1 MFFYR
6 ALLRLFPAS
15 FRAEY
20 GPEMEAI
27 FARRWDAPGVPGR
40 LALALGAVADVV
52 PNALRAHG
60 DILRQDLRYARRTF
74 GRSPGFTATA
84 VVITALGV
92 GAVTAAFSIT
102 DHVLIRP
109 LPFTDSER
117 LVHLWGDPGRTGQSR
132 VEPSL
137 PNYLDWKRASASFEA
152 MGASHPVSANLVGGS
167 EPQHLEG
174 IGVDA
179 DLLPLL
185 GARPLLG
192 RLFTAEDHLRGAA
205 GTVLVSER
213 VWKERFGGDPS
224 VVGRKVLLDGEP
236 FTLIGVMPRRFQFPS
251 RDTEIWTPMRL
262 SEDDANDRTN
272 AYFTVLARLRK
283 GVSIEDA
290 RAEMRLIGAQLERA
304 YPKENTE
311 MGVSVFRL
319 RDELS
324 PQSRLLL
331 VALLGAAVAVLLIAC
346 TNLANLLL
354 ARALSRRRELAVRT
368 AMGAGRERLV
378 RQLITE
384 SLILAASGGA
394 LGIALAVAVVPLI
407 ARLVPNALPIAEV
420 PSVDLRML
428 VFAVLL
434 TGVTGVGFGVIPAL
448 RACNPTNE
456 VAGTS
461 GLREGA
467 RAGSDRRTER
477 LRSALVVA
485 EVAASVALLIG
496 SGLLLRAL
504 WRLQGTDPGFRP
516 ASVLTLHTA
525 LPLPKYEP
533 TQRRVQFYGRVLA
546 DVRAMPGVSSAAYIS
561 ALPMVMRGGIW
572 TVSLEGQPVV
582 PALAP
587 TASLRFVTPGFFQTL
602 GIPVRLGRDVA
613 ETDTHA
619 APFVAVVSDSF
630 ARRHW
635 VGQNPLGRR
644 FQFGFHD
651 RTVVGVVG
659 DIKVRGFERSSEP
672 QVYLSYQQADDGEII
687 GYVPKDLVLR
697 TSEPPGRM
705 VRSIRE
711 IVSRAD
717 PEIPVSDVRAL
728 SDIVRAETA
737 PRRVQAWVLGAF
749 AGIAFLLAAIGIH
762 GLLAFTVSQRLR
774 EIGVRVAMGAQP
786 RDILSLVLRQGVV
799 LCAVGVA
806 LGVAVAYAAGRSMQA
821 LLAGVSPGDAPTFA
835 SAVALSIAMTLLG
848 SLLPALRAVRV
859 DPMTVIRTE

>member
-1 MFFYR
+1 MFYR

-20 GPEMEAI
+20 GEEMEAI
-27 FARRWDAPGVPGR
+27 YGRRRGASGALGR
-40 LALALGAVADVV
+40 LTLGLGAIADVV
-52 PNALRAHG
+52 PNALRAHA
-60 DILRQDLRYARRTF
+60 DILRQDLRYGRRTF
-74 GRSPGFTATA
+74 VRSPGFTATA
-84 VVITALGV
+84 VLITALGV

-109 LPFTDSER
+109 LPYADSER
-117 LVHLWGDPGRTGQSR
+117 LVHVWSDPGRSGQSR
-132 VEPSL
+132 TEPSL

-152 MGASHPVSANLVGGS
+152 MGASHPLSANLVGGN

-179 DLLPLL
+179 DLLPML

-192 RLFTAEDHLRGAA
+192 RLFSREDHLRGAP
-205 GTVLVSER
+205 GTILLSET

-224 VVGRKVLLDGEP
+224 VVGRKVLLDGAP
-236 FTLIGVMPRRFQFPS
+236 FTVVGVMPRRFQFPN
-251 RDTEIWTPMRL
+251 RDTQIWTPMRL
-262 SEDDANDRTN
+262 SEGDANDRTN
-272 AYFTVLARLRK
+272 AYFTVLARLKR

-290 RAEMRLIGAQLERA
+290 RAEMRLIAAQLERA

-311 MGVSVFRL
+311 MGVSVLRL

-331 VALLGAAVAVLLIAC
+331 VALLGAAVGVLLIAC

-378 RQLITE
+378 RQLMTE
-384 SLILAASGGA
+384 SLILAAAGGA
-394 LGIALAVAVVPLI
+394 LGVALAAAVVPLI
-407 ARLVPNALPIAEV
+407 ARLVPNALPIAEM
-420 PSVDLRML
+420 PGVDLRML
-428 VFAVLL
+428 AFAVLL
-434 TGVTGVGFGVIPAL
+434 TGLTGVGFGVVPAL
-448 RACNPTNE
+448 KGCGGAH
-456 VAGTS
+456 TS

-477 LRSALVVA
+477 MRSVLVVA
-485 EVAASVALLIG
+485 EVAASVALLIA

-516 ASVLTLHTA
+516 QSVLTVHTA
-525 LPLPKYEP
+525 LPLPKYET
-533 TQRRVQFYGRVLA
+533 TQRRVLFYGRVLA
-546 DVRAMPGVSSAAYIS
+546 DVRAWPGVQSASYIS

-572 TVSLEGQPVV
+572 TVALEGQAAV

-587 TASLRFVTPGFFQTL
+587 SASLRFVTPGFFRTL
-602 GIPVRLGRDVA
+602 GIPIRLGRDVA
-613 ETDTHA
+613 ETDTHE

-630 ARRHW
+630 VRRHW
-635 VGQNPLGRR
+635 PGENPLGRR
-644 FQFGFHD
+644 FQFGFHP

-659 DIKVRGFERSSEP
+659 DVKVRGFERSSEP
-672 QVYLSYQQADDGEII
+672 QVYLSYRQADDGEII
-687 GYVPKDLVLR
+687 GYVPKDLVIR
-697 TSEPPGRM
+697 TSEPPSRM
-705 VRSIRE
+705 VPAIRE

-717 PEIPVSDVRAL
+717 PEIPVSDVRPL
-728 SDIVRAETA
+728 SEIVRAETA

-774 EIGVRVAMGAQP
+774 EIGVRIAMGARP
-786 RDILSLVLRQGVV
+786 RDILRMVLRQGAV
-799 LCAVGVA
+799 LCAIGVA
-806 LGVAVAYAAGRSMQA
+806 VGAAVAYAAGRSMQA
-821 LLAGVSPGDAPTFA
+821 LLAGVSPGDAATFA
-835 SAVALSIAMTLLG
+835 SAVALSIAMALLG

-859 DPMTVIRTE
+859 DPMTVIRSE

>member
-821 LLAGVSPGDAPTFA
+821 LL
-835 SAVALSIAMTLLG
+835 
-848 SLLPALRAVRV
+848 
-859 DPMTVIRTE
+859 